1 MYLELMGVKHNL
13 SRSIFDLEV
22 DLDGA
27 LVAETAAELKV
38 IQRDIVVHWLDPS
51 TQYLVSIECC
61 SFLIVYLLTHW
72 EARLYLA
79 LPWC

>member
-38 IQRDIVVHWLDPS
+38 IQRDIVVYWLDPS
-51 TQYLVSIECC
+51 T
-61 SFLIVYLLTHW
+61 
-72 EARLYLA
+72 
-79 LPWC
+79 